1 LAWVDTGT
9 PLVKF
14 RDIFALFIGALAV
27 QLIAYG
33 LGHSF
38 NASPFTTAMLAGTVN
53 DLCWIGGYRALSGR
67 RGWPSL
73 QIRFAPV
80 DRRVVVASAAGALAL
95 IVFITA
101 VAEILI
107 LFGIKITGTPNGGIT
122 ASDLHQLPI
131 SILFIIIIGP
141 FAEELMFRGLLLDW
155 LKQRIAAWEAVVLIS
170 LLFASLHSHSF
181 GNGVAGWLALT
192 DRFLLGVATSFLALR
207 YRSLRPAF
215 ILHAVNN
222 GVAAIAI
229 VLWH

>member
-1 LAWVDTGT
+1 M
-9 PLVKF
+9 
-14 RDIFALFIGALAV
+14 FIGALAV

-33 LGHSF
+33 LARSF
-38 NASPFTTAMLAGTVN
+38 NASPFQTAMFAGTVN
-53 DLCWIGGYRALSGR
+53 DLCWIGGHRALSGS

-80 DRRVVVASAAGALAL
+80 DGKVLAASAAGAIAL
-95 IVFITA
+95 MVFITA

-107 LFGIKITGTPNGGIT
+107 LFGVKITGTPNGGVT

-131 SILFIIIIGP
+131 SILFIVFIGP

-155 LKQRIAAWEAVVLIS
+155 LKQRLAAWQAVVLIS
-170 LLFASLHSHSF
+170 LLFAALHSHSF
-181 GNGVAGWLALT
+181 GNGVAGWLALA
-192 DRFLLGVATSFLALR
+192 DRFLLGIATSFLALR
-207 YRSLRPAF
+207 YKSLRPSFA
-215 ILHAVNN
+215 LHAVNN

>member
-1 LAWVDTGT
+1 MAWVDTGR
-9 PLVKF
+9 PLKF
-14 RDIFALFIGALAV
+14 RDIFALLIGALAV

-33 LGHSF
+33 LARSL
-38 NASPFTTAMLAGTVN
+38 NASPFTTAMFAGTVN
-53 DLCWIGGYRALSGR
+53 DLCWIGGYRALSGS

-80 DRRVVVASAAGALAL
+80 DRRVVAASAAGALAL
-95 IVFITA
+95 IVFIMA

-122 ASDLHQLPI
+122 PSDLHQLPI
-131 SILFIIIIGP
+131 SILFIVIIGP

-155 LKQRIAAWEAVVLIS
+155 LKQRIAAWQAAVLIS

-181 GNGVAGWLALT
+181 GNGVAGWLALA
-192 DRFLLGVATSFLALR
+192 DRFLLGIATSFLALR
-207 YRSLRPAF
+207 YKSLRPSF

>member
-1 LAWVDTGT
+1 
-9 PLVKF
+9 
-14 RDIFALFIGALAV
+14 LFIGALAV

-33 LGHSF
+33 LSHSF
-38 NASPFTTAMLAGTVN
+38 NTSPFQTAMFAGTVN
-53 DLCWIGGYRALSGR
+53 DLCWIGGYRALSGS

-80 DRRVVVASAAGALAL
+80 DVRVLAASAAGAIAL
-95 IVFITA
+95 MVFITA

-107 LFGIKITGTPNGGIT
+107 LFGIRITGTPNGGVT

-131 SILFIIIIGP
+131 SILFIVIIGP

-155 LKQRIAAWEAVVLIS
+155 LRQRIAAWQAVVLIS
-170 LLFASLHSHSF
+170 LLFAALHGHSF
-181 GNGVAGWLALT
+181 GNGVAGWLALA
-192 DRFLLGVATSFLALR
+192 DRFLLGMALSFLALR
-207 YRSLRPAF
+207 YKSLRPSF

-222 GVAAIAI
+222 GVAAVAI

>member
-1 LAWVDTGT
+1 LAWVDTGA
-9 PLVKF
+9 PFVKF

-27 QLIAYG
+27 QLVAYG
-33 LGHSF
+33 LSRSF
-38 NASPFTTAMLAGTVN
+38 NAAHFTTAMFAGTVN
-53 DLCWIGGYRALSGR
+53 DLCWIGGYRALSGG

-80 DRRVVVASAAGALAL
+80 DRRVLLASAAGAIAL

-101 VAEILI
+101 AAEILI
-107 LFGIKITGTPNGGIT
+107 LFGIKITGTPNGGVT
-122 ASDLHQLPI
+122 ASDLHRLPI
-131 SILFIIIIGP
+131 SILFIVIIGP

-155 LKQRIAAWEAVVLIS
+155 LKQRIAAWQAVVLIS

-181 GNGVAGWLALT
+181 GNGVAGWLALS
-192 DRFLLGVATSFLALR
+192 DRFLLGAATSFLALR
-207 YRSLRPAF
+207 YKSLRPSF